1 MSQKEDSETYPLR
14 SLHDF
19 LTELDKE
26 WGKFRTSALIGIVIS
41 ALLFVF
47 FVLRFLNL
55 LFRIRNL
62 GLKFLE
68 VFDEFVFLVLISAF
82 VFYEIYLLYRQH
94 RFFTKW
100 ERRIGLLLH
109 LEERLIEE
117 AADKI
122 NKKDASSS

>member
-1 MSQKEDSETYPLR
+1 MSQKETSETYPLR

-26 WGKFRTSALIGIVIS
+26 WSKFRTSALIGIVIS
-41 ALLFVF
+41 GLLFVF

-55 LFRIRNL
+55 LVRIRNL
-62 GLKFLE
+62 GLRFLE
-68 VFDEFVFLVLISAF
+68 IFDELIFLILISAF

-100 ERRIGLLLH
+100 ERRIGLLQH
-109 LEERLIEE
+109 LEERLMEE
-117 AADKI
+117 ASEKIDKK
-122 NKKDASSS
+122 NDSS